1 MEKSCKKAAVT
12 GIVCVL
18 VYFLSV
24 TVFLVTKAGP
34 ALTLW
39 ELMTVAGAAVMLVSL
54 SLISDAYGISP
65 LYRRFLTISLSGTLI
80 ITSSAHFTSIGVVR
94 PLAERGEAIPEY
106 FKIGTFPSIEM
117 TLDYTAWGFFMGA
130 AFIIMFMGI
139 KDKGLR
145 IISLVCGLLCL
156 IGFTGSFFNEN
167 LWYAAPFGYGFGFIA
182 MCIYVLKKGA
192 STDIS
197 Q

>member
-1 MEKSCKKAAVT
+1 MDKSCKKAAVA
-12 GIVCVL
+12 GIVCVT

-24 TVFLVTKAGP
+24 TMFLVTKAGP

-39 ELMTVAGAAVMLVSL
+39 ELMTVAGAAVMLVSMT
-54 SLISDAYGISP
+54 LISDAYGIIP
-65 LYRRFLTISLSGTLI
+65 VYRRLLLVSLSGTLI
-80 ITSSAHFTSIGVVR
+80 ITSVAHFTSIGVVR
-94 PLAERGEAIPEY
+94 VLADQGEDIPEY
-106 FKIGTFPSIEM
+106 FKIGTFPSLEM

-156 IGFTGSFFNEN
+156 TGFTGSFFNEN
-167 LWYAAPFGYGFGFIA
+167 LWYAAPFGYGFGFTA

-192 STDIS
+192 RADIS
-197 Q
+197 R